1 MAAGITFLT
10 ALMLLATQ
18 LMLLGSTGKWPSI
31 TLASEL
37 DISADRVFFDWTILN
52 RPIQFIVFD
61 VQLWIILVFAAGL
74 IYWVM
79 DWTSERLGLPRA
91 SPPPVPV
98 LREET
103 PEPQA
108 AASPADSPNT

>member
-1 MAAGITFLT
+1 MAAGISFLT

-37 DISADRVFFDWTILN
+37 HIPADRVFFDWTILN
-52 RPIQFIVFD
+52 KPVQFIVFD

-74 IYWVM
+74 IYWVT
-79 DWTSERLGLPRA
+79 DWTSERLGLPGA
-91 SPPPVPV
+91 SPPPVP
-98 LREET
+98 REET

-108 AASPADSPNT
+108 AAGPAESPNA

>member
-1 MAAGITFLT
+1 MAAGISFLT

-18 LMLLGSTGKWPSI
+18 LTRKASTGNWPSI

-37 DISADRVFFDWTILN
+37 DIPADRVFFDWAILN
-52 RPIQFIVFD
+52 KPIQFIVSD

-74 IYWVM
+74 IYWAT
-79 DWTSERLGLPRA
+79 DWTSERLGLPGEG
-91 SPPPVPV
+91 PPPVP
-98 LREET
+98 REEI

-108 AASPADSPNT
+108 AARPADSPNL